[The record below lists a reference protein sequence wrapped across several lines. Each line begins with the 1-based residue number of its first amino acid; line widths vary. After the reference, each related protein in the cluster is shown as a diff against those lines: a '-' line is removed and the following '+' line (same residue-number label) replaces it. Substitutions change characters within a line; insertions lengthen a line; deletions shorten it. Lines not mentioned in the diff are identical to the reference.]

1 MLTLRSVER
10 WASVNWQQ
18 LVGAL
23 GESEQL
29 QQLPQCQ
36 QQRRFVEQQQRD
48 ELELR
53 LPRFSPFGLSSAS
66 RESGMVKEKRG
77 YPPVGAPFG
86 AANTGPGDARWAD
99 LPLERDGIWTASTVF
114 RHIGISAPNR
124 GAAGAYC

>member
-1 MLTLRSVER
+1 M
-10 WASVNWQQ
+10 
-18 LVGAL
+18 GAL

-29 QQLPQCQ
+29 QQLPHCQ
-36 QQRRFVEQQQRD
+36 HLRRSVEQQQRD

-53 LPRFSPFGLSSAS
+53 LSRFSPFGLSSAS

-77 YPPVGAPFG
+77 YPPVGVPSG

-99 LPLERDGIWTASTVF
+99 LPLERDGIWIAPAIF
-114 RHIGISAPNR
+114 RHIGIGALNR